1 MNYDKVLE
9 IVGYGAWNGGEV
21 VDNSIFENRGLTF
34 KGDIPVNAKTIE
46 ERIGVRT
53 RVVAPAEERIGV
65 LALQNLLQTSEID
78 RSKIKVLIGATNVGE
93 DLYDPG
99 PLVRYP
105 YQRIQAACPDALVF
119 DLYAGCPGFNVS
131 VELIFMLSLTGVLR
145 EGDLSIIVGAE
156 NPHRAEVFRP
166 SDTANIIFGDDA
178 LATALETKATI
189 TPQGSYACAGERCLQ
204 IEDDPAG
211 EIAEQI
217 FDLTEGYP
225 PDGIICDNQTGNIT
239 YRIPALA
246 ARIQHRLVE
255 LMYSDQ
261 AADGTFRNFK
271 SALSFYD
278 KHVRSFAFD
287 IMNLND
293 ASLIE
298 TIAEAYVSSGRFKRV
313 VAVSVGP
320 DLQAK
325 IRVHTGR
332 LFSRVIPAKGIVDT
346 LTRAHGCFADYI
358 HAVSED
364 DQFYGKMNGKGVFLY
379 ATRGAKAHLSDLLSQ
394 NKLTPENL
402 DLLIEHQANF
412 AMIPLT
418 LEQVLNDGNPA
429 DPALVADFIHNKMV
443 TNIHLRGNSS
453 VVCMQRLPYDLQRG
467 ALREDVIHGYQVNG
481 NLKRLKNAKTV
492 LNDSVGAG
500 MIRSSFLQQL

>member
-1 MNYDKVLE
+1 MNCDKILE
-9 IVGYGAWNGGEV
+9 IIGYGAWNGGEV
-21 VDNSIFENRGLTF
+21 VDNSIYENRGLTF
-34 KGDIPVNAKTIE
+34 KGDIPVNKRTIE

-65 LALQNLLQTSEID
+65 LALEDLLQTAEID
-78 RSKIKVLIGATNVGE
+78 RSKIKVIIGATNVGE
-93 DLYDPG
+93 ELHDPG

-105 YQRIQAACPDALVF
+105 YQRIQAACTDALVF

-131 VELIFMLSLTGVLR
+131 VELIFMLSLAGVLR

-156 NPHRAEVFRP
+156 NPHRAKVFRP

-189 TPQGSYACAGERCLQ
+189 TPQGSYACAGEKCLRLK
-204 IEDDPAG
+204 DDPAA
-211 EIAEQI
+211 EIAAQI
-217 FDLTEGYP
+217 FDLTEGSP
-225 PDGIICDNQTGNIT
+225 PDGIICDNQTGNVL

-246 ARIQHRLVE
+246 TRIQHRLVE
-255 LMYSDQ
+255 LMYPDR
-261 AADGTFRNFK
+261 AAEGTFRNFK
-271 SALSFYD
+271 SALAFYD
-278 KHVRSFAFD
+278 KHVPSFAFD
-287 IMNLND
+287 IMRLNENP
-293 ASLIE
+293 LIDM
-298 TIAEAYVSSGRFKRV
+298 IAEAYVSSGRFKRV

-320 DLQAK
+320 DFQTK

-332 LFSRVIPAKGIVDT
+332 LFSRAVPAKGIVDT

-358 HAVSED
+358 HAVFEND
-364 DQFYGKMNGKGVFLY
+364 RFFGKMNGKGVFLY

-394 NKLTPENL
+394 NNLTPENL

-418 LEQVLNDGNPA
+418 LEQVLNDGRPA
-429 DPALVADFIHNKMV
+429 DPALVADFIDNKML

-467 ALREDVIHGYQVNG
+467 ALKEDVIHGYRVNG
-481 NLKRLKNAKTV
+481 NLERLKNAKTI

-500 MIRSSFLQQL
+500 MIRSSFLQRL